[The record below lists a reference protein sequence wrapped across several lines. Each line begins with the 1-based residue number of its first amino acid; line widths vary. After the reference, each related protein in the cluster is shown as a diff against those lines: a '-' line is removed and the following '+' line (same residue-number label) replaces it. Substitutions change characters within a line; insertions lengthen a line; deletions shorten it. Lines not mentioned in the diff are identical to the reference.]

1 MVNSN
6 PAYKTD
12 AIQEPEV
19 VDKLLCCFAKDDDL
33 PVLHNKLH
41 EYYGIVFNRKN
52 LLHRL
57 RQP

>member
-1 MVNSN
+1 MPFKNR
-6 PAYKTD
+6 
-12 AIQEPEV
+12 
-19 VDKLLCCFAKDDDL
+19 KLLINYCVAFAKDDDL

-41 EYYGIVFNRKN
+41 EYYGIVFNRRN